1 MNTQA
6 KFRSI
11 ATALAISITTPMAAY
26 GADAAGTA
34 GATGAVGGST
44 MGGSLGATGS
54 LGTPAVGVLP
64 GAPSTPQG
72 VIGTQPSP
80 SMRPGV
86 IGTAPGVAGSQVGG
100 GVGTQPGLIGIPS
113 TVNDPAMVPTDPNVS
128 ADVIVR
134 ERQRREAQIRNQQ

>member
-34 GATGAVGGST
+34 GATG
-44 MGGSLGATGS
+44 S

-80 SMRPGV
+80 SLRPGV
-86 IGTAPGVAGSQVGG
+86 IGTQPGVAGSQVGG
-100 GVGTQPGLIGIPS
+100 GVGTQPGLIGIPT
-113 TVNDPAMVPTDPNVS
+113 TVNDPAMAPIDPSVS
-128 ADVIVR
+128 ADAIVR

>member
-11 ATALAISITTPMAAY
+11 ATAVAISITTPMVAY
-26 GADAAGTA
+26 GADAV
-34 GATGAVGGST
+34 GAPGAVGAST

-64 GAPSTPQG
+64 GTPSTPQG

-86 IGTAPGVAGSQVGG
+86 IGTPPGVAGSQVGG
-100 GVGTQPGLIGIPS
+100 GAGTQPGLIGIPT
-113 TVNDPAMVPTDPNVS
+113 TVNDPAMVPTDPNIS
-128 ADVIVR
+128 ADAIVR
-134 ERQRREAQIRNQQ
+134 ERQRRDAQIRNQ